1 MNKDLWQYVTSFD
14 IETTSLTPNGNITSE
29 YNGVTRNIGKG
40 RIWSIG
46 AYGRNKDKTIAKE
59 FHYDPDSIIYKKAE
73 WNALKNKEFYSTNK
87 VVRDYFESDTKN
99 FRSNDIYKHMDNDIF
114 GDGGNKRGMIL
125 IQNSQFERRW
135 MSSLPHSEMLSI
147 HRNMIE
153 SQMYNGERVNQLY
166 RPAEVSKHLQDA
178 KNAKTLAASDKAYD
192 RMIEAYKK
200 IDKRISSLPADQNKF
215 YVADLMDFTAAT
227 LTKAAAQG
235 KVPESYSKMGHNV
248 DFLAKLMLGEEEIH
262 GAMSDAKQQYAIF
275 KKMNMIR
282 EELVSGSLSDETKDI
297 FTRMREAE
305 PYLREVMGMKVL
317 KSNIQKYKETG
328 KFDTRRRAG
337 DATITIVDNISGEE
351 KNISVPK
358 YVYTGSKEDSI
369 KRIMEEV
376 DKYGNTSAKRHLDD
390 AWARSNGNIDDFID
404 IIKNIDSPSIN
415 NIENLADNAVESI
428 LLGGTVDSDTKK
440 LIEESSKIDHKKEF
454 IRKAENIYDAKI
466 KNIPIIGELL
476 PNNFKKGYGVLGLG
490 AAALGLYASMDSFDD
505 DLKVRAIREDQQRLR
520 QRQYADP
527 TIRQFQSLDYA
538 SMPAG
543 VGKANWEERN
553 KHYEY

>member
-59 FHYDPDSIIYKKAE
+59 FHYDPDSIIDKKAE

-87 VVRDYFESDTKN
+87 VVRDYFESDAKN
-99 FRSNDIYKHMDNDIF
+99 FRNNDIYKHIDNDIF

-178 KNAKTLAASDKAYD
+178 KSAKTLAASDKAYD
-192 RMIEAYKK
+192 RMIEAYKE
-200 IDKRISSLPADQNKF
+200 IDKRISSLPAGQNKF

-248 DFLAKLMLGEEEIH
+248 DFLAKLMLREEEIH
-262 GAMSDAKQQYAIF
+262 GAMSDARQQYAIF

-305 PYLREVMGMKVL
+305 PYLREVTGMKVL

-337 DATITIVDNISGEE
+337 DTTITIVDNISGEE

>member
-1 MNKDLWQYVTSFD
+1 MNKDLWQHVTSFD

-59 FHYDPDSIIYKKAE
+59 FHYDPDSIIDKKAE

-135 MSSLPHSEMLSI
+135 MSSLPYSEMLSI

-192 RMIEAYKK
+192 RMIEAYKE
-200 IDKRISSLPADQNKF
+200 IDKKISSLPAGQNKF

-235 KVPESYSKMGHNV
+235 RVPESYSKMGHNV

-404 IIKNIDSPSIN
+404 IITNIDSPSIN

-454 IRKAENIYDAKI
+454 IRKAENIYDTKI

-476 PNNFKKGYGVLGLG
+476 PNNFKKGYGVLGLE
-490 AAALGLYASMDSFDD
+490 AAALGLYALMDSFDD

>member
-59 FHYDPDSIIYKKAE
+59 FHYDPDSIIDKKAE

-87 VVRDYFESDTKN
+87 VVRDYFKSDTKN

-135 MSSLPHSEMLSI
+135 MSSLPYSEMLSI

-192 RMIEAYKK
+192 RMIEAYKE
-200 IDKRISSLPADQNKF
+200 IDKKISSLPAGQNKF

-235 KVPESYSKMGHNV
+235 RVPESYSKMGHNV

-404 IIKNIDSPSIN
+404 IITNIDSPSIN

-454 IRKAENIYDAKI
+454 IRKAENIYDTKI

>member
-14 IETTSLTPNGNITSE
+14 IETTSLTPNGNITLD

-59 FHYDPDSIIYKKAE
+59 FHYDPDSIIDKKAE

-87 VVRDYFESDTKN
+87 VVRGYFESDAKN
-99 FRSNDIYKHMDNDIF
+99 FRSNDIYRHIDNDIF

-135 MSSLPHSEMLSI
+135 MSSLPYSEMLSI

-192 RMIEAYKK
+192 RMIEAYK
-200 IDKRISSLPADQNKF
+200 DVDRRISSLPADQNKF

-282 EELVSGSLSDETKDI
+282 EELISGNLSDETKDI

-404 IIKNIDSPSIN
+404 IITNIDSPSIN

-428 LLGGTVDSDTKK
+428 LLGGTVDSGTKK

-454 IRKAENIYDAKI
+454 IRKAENIYDTKI

>member
-59 FHYDPDSIIYKKAE
+59 FHYDPDSIIDKKAE

-99 FRSNDIYKHMDNDIF
+99 FRSNDIYKHIDNDIF

-125 IQNSQFERRW
+125 IQNSQFEKRW
-135 MSSLPHSEMLSI
+135 MSSLPYSEMLSI

-192 RMIEAYKK
+192 RMIEAYKE

-235 KVPESYSKMGHNV
+235 KVPESYSKMGHNG

-305 PYLREVMGMKVL
+305 PYLREVMGMRVL

-351 KNISVPK
+351 RNISVPK

-390 AWARSNGNIDDFID
+390 AWARSSGNIDDFID
-404 IIKNIDSPSIN
+404 IITNIDSPSIN

-454 IRKAENIYDAKI
+454 IRKAENIYDTKI

>member
-59 FHYDPDSIIYKKAE
+59 FHYDPYSIIDKKAE

-135 MSSLPHSEMLSI
+135 MSSLPYSEMLSI

-192 RMIEAYKK
+192 RMIEAYKE
-200 IDKRISSLPADQNKF
+200 IDKRISSLPAGQNKF

-235 KVPESYSKMGHNV
+235 RVPESYSKMGHNV

-282 EELVSGSLSDETKDI
+282 EELVSGSLYDETKDI

-404 IIKNIDSPSIN
+404 IITNIDSPSIN

-454 IRKAENIYDAKI
+454 IRKAENIYDTKI

>member
-1 MNKDLWQYVTSFD
+1 MNKDLWQYITSFD

-29 YNGVTRNIGKG
+29 YNGVTRNISKG

-46 AYGRNKDKTIAKE
+46 AYGRNKDKTVAKE
-59 FHYDPDSIIYKKAE
+59 FHYDPDSIIDKKAE

-99 FRSNDIYKHMDNDIF
+99 FRSNDIYKHIDNDIF

-135 MSSLPHSEMLSI
+135 MSSLPYSEMLSI

-166 RPAEVSKHLQDA
+166 RPAEVSKHIQDA

-192 RMIEAYKK
+192 RMIETYKE
-200 IDKRISSLPADQNKF
+200 IDKRISSLPAGQNKF

-235 KVPESYSKMGHNV
+235 RVPESYSKMGHNV

-404 IIKNIDSPSIN
+404 IITNIDSPSIN

-454 IRKAENIYDAKI
+454 IRKAENIYDTKI

>member
-14 IETTSLTPNGNITSE
+14 IETTSLTPNGNVTSD

-46 AYGRNKDKTIAKE
+46 AYGINKDKTIAKE
-59 FHYDPDSIIYKKAE
+59 FHYDPDSIIDKKAE

-135 MSSLPHSEMLSI
+135 MSSLPYSEMLSI

-192 RMIEAYKK
+192 RMIETYKE
-200 IDKRISSLPADQNKF
+200 IDKRISSLPAGQNKF

-404 IIKNIDSPSIN
+404 IITNIDSPSIN

-454 IRKAENIYDAKI
+454 IRKAENIYDTKI

-527 TIRQFQSLDYA
+527 TIRQLQSLDYA

>member
-46 AYGRNKDKTIAKE
+46 AYGRNKDKTTAKE
-59 FHYDPDSIIYKKAE
+59 FHYDPDSIIDKKAE
-73 WNALKNKEFYSTNK
+73 WNALKNKEFYSINK

-135 MSSLPHSEMLSI
+135 MSSLPYSEMLSI

-192 RMIEAYKK
+192 RMIEAYKE
-200 IDKRISSLPADQNKF
+200 IDKRISSLPAGQNKF

-235 KVPESYSKMGHNV
+235 RVPESYSKMGHNV

-404 IIKNIDSPSIN
+404 IITNIDSPSIN

-454 IRKAENIYDAKI
+454 IRKAENIYDTKI

>member
-59 FHYDPDSIIYKKAE
+59 FHYDPDSIIDKKAE

-87 VVRDYFESDTKN
+87 VVRGYFESDTKN

-135 MSSLPHSEMLSI
+135 MSSLPYSEMLSI

-192 RMIEAYKK
+192 RMIKAYKE
-200 IDKRISSLPADQNKF
+200 IDKRISSLPAGQNKF

-390 AWARSNGNIDDFID
+390 AWAKSNGNIDDFID

-454 IRKAENIYDAKI
+454 IRKAENIYDTKI

-476 PNNFKKGYGVLGLG
+476 PNNFKKGYGVLGLE

>member
-59 FHYDPDSIIYKKAE
+59 FHYDPDSIIDKKAE

-114 GDGGNKRGMIL
+114 GDGSNKRGMIL

-135 MSSLPHSEMLSI
+135 MSSLPYSEMLSI

-192 RMIEAYKK
+192 RMIKAYKE
-200 IDKRISSLPADQNKF
+200 IDKRISSLPAGQNKF

-390 AWARSNGNIDDFID
+390 AWAKSNGNIDDFID
-404 IIKNIDSPSIN
+404 IITNIDSPSIN

-440 LIEESSKIDHKKEF
+440 LIEESSKIDHKKKF
-454 IRKAENIYDAKI
+454 IRKAENIYDTKI

>member
-59 FHYDPDSIIYKKAE
+59 FHYDPDSIIDKKAE

-135 MSSLPHSEMLSI
+135 MSSLPYSEMLSI

-192 RMIEAYKK
+192 RMIKAYKE
-200 IDKRISSLPADQNKF
+200 IDKKISSLPPGQNKF

-235 KVPESYSKMGHNV
+235 RVPESYSKMGHNV

-404 IIKNIDSPSIN
+404 IITNIDSPSIN

-454 IRKAENIYDAKI
+454 IRKAENIYDTKI

>member
-14 IETTSLTPNGNITSE
+14 IETTSLTPNGNITSD

-46 AYGRNKDKTIAKE
+46 AYGRNNDKTIAKE
-59 FHYDPDSIIYKKAE
+59 FHYDPDSIIDKKAE

-87 VVRDYFESDTKN
+87 VVRDYFESDAKN
-99 FRSNDIYKHMDNDIF
+99 FRSNDIYKHIDNDIF

-135 MSSLPHSEMLSI
+135 MSSLPYSEMLSI

-192 RMIEAYKK
+192 RMIEAYKE
-200 IDKRISSLPADQNKF
+200 IDKRISSLPAGQNKF

-235 KVPESYSKMGHNV
+235 KIPESYSKMGHNV

-337 DATITIVDNISGEE
+337 DTTITIVDNISGEE

-358 YVYTGSKEDSI
+358 YIYTGSKEDSI

-390 AWARSNGNIDDFID
+390 AWARSSGNIDDFID

-454 IRKAENIYDAKI
+454 IRKAENIYDTKI

-505 DLKVRAIREDQQRLR
+505 DLKVRAIRADQQRLR

>member
-14 IETTSLTPNGNITSE
+14 IETTSLTPNGNVTSD

-59 FHYDPDSIIYKKAE
+59 FHYDPDSIIDKKAE

-87 VVRDYFESDTKN
+87 VVRDYFESDAKN
-99 FRSNDIYKHMDNDIF
+99 FRSNDIYRHIDSDIF

-135 MSSLPHSEMLSI
+135 MSSLPYSEMLSI
-147 HRNMIE
+147 HSNMIE

-192 RMIEAYKK
+192 RMIEAYKE
-200 IDKRISSLPADQNKF
+200 IDKRISSLPAGQNKF

-390 AWARSNGNIDDFID
+390 AWARSSGNIDDFID

-415 NIENLADNAVESI
+415 NIENLADNAVETI

-505 DLKVRAIREDQQRLR
+505 DLKVKAIREDQQRLR

>member
-14 IETTSLTPNGNITSE
+14 IETTSLTPNGNITSD

-46 AYGRNKDKTIAKE
+46 AYGRNNDKTIAKE
-59 FHYDPDSIIYKKAE
+59 FHYDPDSIIDKKAE

-87 VVRDYFESDTKN
+87 VVRDYFESDDKN
-99 FRSNDIYKHMDNDIF
+99 FRSNDIYKHIDNDIF

-135 MSSLPHSEMLSI
+135 MSSLPYSEMLSI

-192 RMIEAYKK
+192 RMIEAYKE
-200 IDKRISSLPADQNKF
+200 IDKRISSLPAGQNKF

-235 KVPESYSKMGHNV
+235 KIPESYSKMGHNV

-328 KFDTRRRAG
+328 KFDTRRRVG
-337 DATITIVDNISGEE
+337 DTTITIVDNISGEE

-415 NIENLADNAVESI
+415 NIENLADNAVETI
-428 LLGGTVDSDTKK
+428 LLGGTVDSDTKR

-454 IRKAENIYDAKI
+454 IRKAENIYDTKI

>member
-59 FHYDPDSIIYKKAE
+59 FHYDPDSIIDKKAE

-135 MSSLPHSEMLSI
+135 MSSLLYSEMLSI

-166 RPAEVSKHLQDA
+166 RPAEVSKYLQDA

-192 RMIEAYKK
+192 RMIEAYKE
-200 IDKRISSLPADQNKF
+200 IDKRISSLPAGQNKF

-248 DFLAKLMLGEEEIH
+248 DFLAKLMLGEKEIH

-404 IIKNIDSPSIN
+404 IITNIDSPSIN
-415 NIENLADNAVESI
+415 NIENLADNAVENI

-454 IRKAENIYDAKI
+454 IRKAENIYDTKI
-466 KNIPIIGELL
+466 KNMPIIGELL

-490 AAALGLYASMDSFDD
+490 AAALGLYVSMDSFDD
-505 DLKVRAIREDQQRLR
+505 DLKVRAIREDQQRVR

>member
-46 AYGRNKDKTIAKE
+46 TYGRNKDKTIAKE
-59 FHYDPDSIIYKKAE
+59 FHYDPDSIIDKKAE

-135 MSSLPHSEMLSI
+135 MSSLPYSEMLSI

-192 RMIEAYKK
+192 RMIKAYKE
-200 IDKRISSLPADQNKF
+200 IDKKISSLPAGQNKF

-235 KVPESYSKMGHNV
+235 RVPESYSKMGHNV

-404 IIKNIDSPSIN
+404 IITNIDSPSIN

-454 IRKAENIYDAKI
+454 IRKAENIYDTKI

>member
-59 FHYDPDSIIYKKAE
+59 FHYDPDSIIDKKAE

-87 VVRDYFESDTKN
+87 VVRDYFESGTKN

-114 GDGGNKRGMIL
+114 SDGGNKRGMIL

-192 RMIEAYKK
+192 RMIEAYKE
-200 IDKRISSLPADQNKF
+200 IDKRISSLPAGQNKF

-337 DATITIVDNISGEE
+337 DVTITIVDNISGEE

-454 IRKAENIYDAKI
+454 IRKAENIYDTKI

>member
-14 IETTSLTPNGNITSE
+14 IETTSLTPNGNITSD
-29 YNGVTRNIGKG
+29 YNGVTRNISKG

-59 FHYDPDSIIYKKAE
+59 FHYDPDSIIDKKAE

-87 VVRDYFESDTKN
+87 VVRDYFESGTKN
-99 FRSNDIYKHMDNDIF
+99 FRSNDIYRHIDSDIF

-135 MSSLPHSEMLSI
+135 MSSLPYSEMLSI

-192 RMIEAYKK
+192 RMIEAYKE
-200 IDKRISSLPADQNKF
+200 IDKRISSLPAGQNKF

-328 KFDTRRRAG
+328 RFDTRRRAG

-428 LLGGTVDSDTKK
+428 LLGGTVDSDTKR

-454 IRKAENIYDAKI
+454 IRKAENIYDTKI

>member
-59 FHYDPDSIIYKKAE
+59 FHYDPDSIIDKKAE

-135 MSSLPHSEMLSI
+135 MSSLPYSEMLSI

-192 RMIEAYKK
+192 RMIEAYKE
-200 IDKRISSLPADQNKF
+200 IDKKISSLPAGQNKF

-235 KVPESYSKMGHNV
+235 RVPESYSKMGHNV

-404 IIKNIDSPSIN
+404 IITNIDSPSIN

-454 IRKAENIYDAKI
+454 IRKAEKIYDTKI

>member
-14 IETTSLTPNGNITSE
+14 IETTSLTPNGNITLD
-29 YNGVTRNIGKG
+29 YNGVTRNISKG

-59 FHYDPDSIIYKKAE
+59 FHYDPDSIIDKKAE

-99 FRSNDIYKHMDNDIF
+99 FRSNDIYRHIDNDIF

-135 MSSLPHSEMLSI
+135 MSSLPYSEMLSI
-147 HRNMIE
+147 HRNMLE

-166 RPAEVSKHLQDA
+166 RPAEVSRHLQDA

-192 RMIEAYKK
+192 RMIEAYKE
-200 IDKRISSLPADQNKF
+200 IDKRISSLPAGQNKF

-337 DATITIVDNISGEE
+337 DTTITIVDNISGEE

-390 AWARSNGNIDDFID
+390 AWARSGGNIDDFID

-454 IRKAENIYDAKI
+454 IRKAENIYDTKI

>member
-59 FHYDPDSIIYKKAE
+59 FHYDPDSIIDKKAE

-135 MSSLPHSEMLSI
+135 MSSLPYSEMLSI

-192 RMIEAYKK
+192 RMIEAYKE
-200 IDKRISSLPADQNKF
+200 IDKKISSLPAGQNKF

-235 KVPESYSKMGHNV
+235 RVPESYSKMGHNV

-337 DATITIVDNISGEE
+337 NATITIVDNISGEE

-390 AWARSNGNIDDFID
+390 AWARSSGNIDDFID
-404 IIKNIDSPSIN
+404 IITNIDSPSIN

-454 IRKAENIYDAKI
+454 IRKAENIYDTKI

>member
-59 FHYDPDSIIYKKAE
+59 FHYDPDSIIDKKAE

-135 MSSLPHSEMLSI
+135 MSSLPYSEMLSI

-192 RMIEAYKK
+192 RMIEAYKE
-200 IDKRISSLPADQNKF
+200 IDKKSSSLPAGQNKF

-235 KVPESYSKMGHNV
+235 RVPESYSKMGHNV

-351 KNISVPK
+351 KNISVPN

-404 IIKNIDSPSIN
+404 IITNIDSPSIN

-454 IRKAENIYDAKI
+454 IRKAENIYDTKI

-476 PNNFKKGYGVLGLG
+476 PNNFKKGYGVLGLE

>member
-14 IETTSLTPNGNITSE
+14 IETTSLTPNGNVTSD

-46 AYGRNKDKTIAKE
+46 AYGINKDKTIAKE
-59 FHYDPDSIIYKKAE
+59 FHYDPDSIIDKKAE

-135 MSSLPHSEMLSI
+135 MSSLPYSEMLSI

-192 RMIEAYKK
+192 RMIETYKE
-200 IDKRISSLPADQNKF
+200 IDKRISSLPAGQNKF

-227 LTKAAAQG
+227 LTKAAARG

-390 AWARSNGNIDDFID
+390 AWVRSNGNIDDFID
-404 IIKNIDSPSIN
+404 IITNIDSPSIN

-428 LLGGTVDSDTKK
+428 LLGGTVDSDTKR

-454 IRKAENIYDAKI
+454 IRKAENIYDTKI

-520 QRQYADP
+520 QRQYADT

>member
-14 IETTSLTPNGNITSE
+14 IETTSLTPNGNVTSD
-29 YNGVTRNIGKG
+29 YDGVTRNIGKG

-46 AYGRNKDKTIAKE
+46 AYGINKDKTIAKE
-59 FHYDPDSIIYKKAE
+59 FHYDPDSIIDKKAE

-135 MSSLPHSEMLSI
+135 MSSLPYSEMLSI

-153 SQMYNGERVNQLY
+153 SQMYNDERVNQLY

-178 KNAKTLAASDKAYD
+178 KNAKSLAASDKAYD
-192 RMIEAYKK
+192 RMIETYKE
-200 IDKRISSLPADQNKF
+200 IDKRISSLPAGQNKF

-404 IIKNIDSPSIN
+404 IITNIDSPSIN

-454 IRKAENIYDAKI
+454 IRKAENIYDTKI

>member
-14 IETTSLTPNGNITSE
+14 IETTSLTPNGNITSD

-59 FHYDPDSIIYKKAE
+59 FHYDPDSIIDKKAE

-87 VVRDYFESDTKN
+87 VVRDYFESGTKN
-99 FRSNDIYKHMDNDIF
+99 FRSNDIYKHIDSDIF

-135 MSSLPHSEMLSI
+135 MSSLPYSEMLSI

-166 RPAEVSKHLQDA
+166 RPAEVSRHLQDA

-192 RMIEAYKK
+192 RMIEAYKE
-200 IDKRISSLPADQNKF
+200 IDKRISSLPAGQNKF

-337 DATITIVDNISGEE
+337 DTTITIVDNISGEE

-390 AWARSNGNIDDFID
+390 AWARSSGNIDDFID

-428 LLGGTVDSDTKK
+428 LLGGTVDSDTKR

-454 IRKAENIYDAKI
+454 IRKAENIYDTKI

-505 DLKVRAIREDQQRLR
+505 DLKVRAIRADQQRLR

>member
-59 FHYDPDSIIYKKAE
+59 FHYDPDSIIDKKAE
-73 WNALKNKEFYSTNK
+73 WNAIKNKEFYSTNK

-135 MSSLPHSEMLSI
+135 MSSLPYSEMLSI

-192 RMIEAYKK
+192 RMIEAYKE
-200 IDKRISSLPADQNKF
+200 IDKRISSLPAGQNKF

-404 IIKNIDSPSIN
+404 IITNIDSPSIN

-454 IRKAENIYDAKI
+454 IRKAENIYDTKI

>member
-14 IETTSLTPNGNITSE
+14 IETTSLTPNGNITSD
-29 YNGVTRNIGKG
+29 YNGVTRNISKG

-59 FHYDPDSIIYKKAE
+59 FHYDPDSIIDKKAE

-87 VVRDYFESDTKN
+87 VVRDYFESGTKN
-99 FRSNDIYKHMDNDIF
+99 FRSNDIYRHIDSDIF
-114 GDGGNKRGMIL
+114 GDGGNNRGMIL

-135 MSSLPHSEMLSI
+135 MSSLPYSEMLSI

-192 RMIEAYKK
+192 RMIEAYKE

-235 KVPESYSKMGHNV
+235 KIPESYSKMGHNV

-305 PYLREVMGMKVL
+305 PYLREVMAMKVL

-390 AWARSNGNIDDFID
+390 AWARSSGNIDDFID

-454 IRKAENIYDAKI
+454 IRKAENIYDTKI
-466 KNIPIIGELL
+466 RNIPIIGELL

>member
-59 FHYDPDSIIYKKAE
+59 FHYDPDSIIDKKAE

-99 FRSNDIYKHMDNDIF
+99 FRSNDIYKHIDDDIF

-135 MSSLPHSEMLSI
+135 MSSLPYSEMLSI

-192 RMIEAYKK
+192 RMIEAYEE
-200 IDKRISSLPADQNKF
+200 IDKRISSLPAGQNKF

-262 GAMSDAKQQYAIF
+262 GAMSDARQQYAIF

-282 EELVSGSLSDETKDI
+282 EELVSGNLSDETKDI

-404 IIKNIDSPSIN
+404 ILKNIDSPSIN
-415 NIENLADNAVESI
+415 NIENLADNAVETI
-428 LLGGTVDSDTKK
+428 LLGGTVDNDTKK

-454 IRKAENIYDAKI
+454 IRKAENIYDTKI

>member
-59 FHYDPDSIIYKKAE
+59 FHYDPDSIIDKKAE

-87 VVRDYFESDTKN
+87 VVRDYFESDAKN
-99 FRSNDIYKHMDNDIF
+99 FRNNDIYKHIDNDIF

-192 RMIEAYKK
+192 RMIEAYKE
-200 IDKRISSLPADQNKF
+200 IDKRISSLPAGQNKF

-235 KVPESYSKMGHNV
+235 RVPESYSKMGHNV

-404 IIKNIDSPSIN
+404 IITNIDSPSIN

-454 IRKAENIYDAKI
+454 IRKAENIYDTKI

>member
-14 IETTSLTPNGNITSE
+14 IETTSLTPNGNITSD

-46 AYGRNKDKTIAKE
+46 AYGRNNDKTIAKE
-59 FHYDPDSIIYKKAE
+59 FHYDPDSIIDKKAE

-87 VVRDYFESDTKN
+87 VVRDYFESDAKK
-99 FRSNDIYKHMDNDIF
+99 FRSNDIYKHIDNDIF

-135 MSSLPHSEMLSI
+135 MSSLPYSEMLSI

-166 RPAEVSKHLQDA
+166 RPAGVSKHLQDA

-192 RMIEAYKK
+192 RMIEAYKE
-200 IDKRISSLPADQNKF
+200 IDRRISSLPADQNKF
-215 YVADLMDFTAAT
+215 YIADLMDFTAAT

-376 DKYGNTSAKRHLDD
+376 DKYGNTSARRHLDD
-390 AWARSNGNIDDFID
+390 AWARSSGNIDDFID
-404 IIKNIDSPSIN
+404 IIKNIDSTSIN

-428 LLGGTVDSDTKK
+428 LLGGTVDSDTKR

-454 IRKAENIYDAKI
+454 IRKAENIYDTKI

>member
-14 IETTSLTPNGNITSE
+14 IETTSLTPNGNITLD

-46 AYGRNKDKTIAKE
+46 AYGRNRDKTIAKE
-59 FHYDPDSIIYKKAE
+59 FHYDPDSIIDKKAE

-87 VVRDYFESDTKN
+87 VVRDYFESDTKK
-99 FRSNDIYKHMDNDIF
+99 FRSNDIYKHIDNDIF

-135 MSSLPHSEMLSI
+135 MSSLPYSEMLSI

-192 RMIEAYKK
+192 RMIEAYKE
-200 IDKRISSLPADQNKF
+200 IDKRISSLPAGQNKF

-282 EELVSGSLSDETKDI
+282 EELVSGNLSDETKDI

-337 DATITIVDNISGEE
+337 DTTITIVDNISGEE

-390 AWARSNGNIDDFID
+390 AWARSSGNIDDFID

-428 LLGGTVDSDTKK
+428 LLGVTVDSDTKK

-454 IRKAENIYDAKI
+454 IRKAENIYDTKI

>member
-59 FHYDPDSIIYKKAE
+59 FHYDPDSIIDKKAE

-178 KNAKTLAASDKAYD
+178 KSAKTLAASDKAYD
-192 RMIEAYKK
+192 RMIEAYKE
-200 IDKRISSLPADQNKF
+200 IDKRISSLPAGQNKF

-376 DKYGNTSAKRHLDD
+376 DKYGNTSAKKHLDD

-454 IRKAENIYDAKI
+454 IRKAENIYDTKI

>member
-14 IETTSLTPNGNITSE
+14 IETTSLTPNGNVTSD
-29 YNGVTRNIGKG
+29 YDGVTRNIGKG

-46 AYGRNKDKTIAKE
+46 AYGINKDKTIAKE
-59 FHYDPDSIIYKKAE
+59 FHYDPDSIIDKKAE

-135 MSSLPHSEMLSI
+135 MSSLPYSEMLSI

-192 RMIEAYKK
+192 RMIETYKE
-200 IDKRISSLPADQNKF
+200 IDKRISSLPAGQNKF

-404 IIKNIDSPSIN
+404 IITNIDSPSIN

-454 IRKAENIYDAKI
+454 IRKAENIYDTKI

>member
-59 FHYDPDSIIYKKAE
+59 FHYDPDSIIDKKAE

-135 MSSLPHSEMLSI
+135 MSSLPYSEMLSI
-147 HRNMIE
+147 HRKMIE

-192 RMIEAYKK
+192 RMIEAYKE
-200 IDKRISSLPADQNKF
+200 IDKRISSLPAGQNKF

-262 GAMSDAKQQYAIF
+262 GAMSDARQQYAIF

-317 KSNIQKYKETG
+317 KSNIQKYRETG

-337 DATITIVDNISGEE
+337 DTTITIVDNISGEE

-428 LLGGTVDSDTKK
+428 LLGGTVDSDTKR
-440 LIEESSKIDHKKEF
+440 LIEESLKIDHKKEF
-454 IRKAENIYDAKI
+454 IRKAENIYDTKI

-527 TIRQFQSLDYA
+527 TIRQFQALDYA

>member
-14 IETTSLTPNGNITSE
+14 IETTSLTPNGNITSD

-59 FHYDPDSIIYKKAE
+59 FHYDPDSIIDKKAE

-99 FRSNDIYKHMDNDIF
+99 FRSNDIYKHIDSDIF

-135 MSSLPHSEMLSI
+135 MSSLPYSEMLSI

-166 RPAEVSKHLQDA
+166 RPAEVTKHLQDA

-192 RMIEAYKK
+192 RMIEAYKE

-235 KVPESYSKMGHNV
+235 KIPESYSKMGHNV

-282 EELVSGSLSDETKDI
+282 EGLVSGSLSDETKDI

-328 KFDTRRRAG
+328 RFDTRRRAG
-337 DATITIVDNISGEE
+337 DTTITIVDNISGEE

-390 AWARSNGNIDDFID
+390 AWSRSGGNIDDFID

-454 IRKAENIYDAKI
+454 IRKAENIYDTKI

>member
-59 FHYDPDSIIYKKAE
+59 FHYDPDSIIDKKAE

-135 MSSLPHSEMLSI
+135 MSSLPYSEMLSI

-192 RMIEAYKK
+192 RMIEAYKE
-200 IDKRISSLPADQNKF
+200 IDKRISSLPAGQNKF

-235 KVPESYSKMGHNV
+235 RVPESYSKMGHNV

-404 IIKNIDSPSIN
+404 IITNIDSPSVN

-454 IRKAENIYDAKI
+454 IRKAENIYDTKI

>member
-46 AYGRNKDKTIAKE
+46 AYGRNKDKTVAKE
-59 FHYDPDSIIYKKAE
+59 FHYDPDSIIDKKAE

-135 MSSLPHSEMLSI
+135 MSSLPYSEMLSI

-166 RPAEVSKHLQDA
+166 RPAEVSRHLQDA

-192 RMIEAYKK
+192 RMIEAYKE
-200 IDKRISSLPADQNKF
+200 IDKKISSLPAGQNKF

-390 AWARSNGNIDDFID
+390 AWAKSNGNIDDFID
-404 IIKNIDSPSIN
+404 IITNIDSPSIN

-454 IRKAENIYDAKI
+454 IRKAENIYDTKI

>member
-14 IETTSLTPNGNITSE
+14 IETTSLTPNGNITSD
-29 YNGVTRNIGKG
+29 YNGVTRNISKG

-59 FHYDPDSIIYKKAE
+59 FHYDPDSIIDKKAE

-87 VVRDYFESDTKN
+87 VVRDYFESGTKN
-99 FRSNDIYKHMDNDIF
+99 FRSNDIYRHIDSDIF

-135 MSSLPHSEMLSI
+135 MSSLPYSEMLSI

-192 RMIEAYKK
+192 RMIEAYKE

-235 KVPESYSKMGHNV
+235 KIPESYSKMGHNV

-282 EELVSGSLSDETKDI
+282 GELVSGNLSDETKDI

-337 DATITIVDNISGEE
+337 DTTITIVDNISGEE

-358 YVYTGSKEDSI
+358 YIYTGSKEDSI

-415 NIENLADNAVESI
+415 NIENLADNAVETI
-428 LLGGTVDSDTKK
+428 LLGGTVDSDTKR

-454 IRKAENIYDAKI
+454 IRKAEDIYDAKI